1 MAALLKLEV
10 TKSPAAPLR
19 QQVEGVLRQAIID
32 GKLAPG
38 QRLTERALTEM
49 TGVSRTLVREA
60 LRQLEAEDLIVV
72 IPNRGP
78 VVRELT
84 ITEGQDLYAI
94 RAVLE
99 GFAARRFVEHADD
112 TALKGLLEVGEAVI
126 AAYRQGDSVQA
137 LNAKNLFYD
146 LLFEGAASETLS
158 KMLASL
164 HARIWRW
171 RALGVT
177 HPRRSP
183 QRANEAAQGMRDIC
197 EAMRNRDG
205 DAAERATREEVNRGA
220 VEVMHLLAKPV
231 SAPRASSG

>member
-32 GKLAPG
+32 GRLVPG

-72 IPNRGP
+72 IPNKGP

-84 ITEGQDLYAI
+84 ISEGQDLYAI

-112 TALKGLLEVGEAVI
+112 AALRGLLEVGAAVI

-137 LNAKNLFYD
+137 LNAKNRFYD

-158 KMLASL
+158 KMLATL

-183 QRANEAAQGMRDIC
+183 QRASEAAQGMQGIC
-197 EAMRNRDG
+197 EAIRNRDG

-220 VEVMHLLAKPV
+220 VEVMHLLAETV
-231 SAPRASSG
+231 SAPRTSSG